1 MALHV
6 MEEANRCLQC
16 KKPRCQEGCPIHTNI
31 PEVIRLL
38 KDGRLNDAGWM
49 LFENNPLTTV
59 CALVCNHEKQCEG
72 HCVRGIKETPVHF
85 SIIENYIS
93 TTYAHQMV
101 KGPAPSNGR
110 KAAIIGA
117 GPAGITIA
125 IILARYG
132 YQVTIFD
139 SRDKIGGVMRYGI
152 PDFRLPDTVLDDIV
166 YRHLELKGIQFRPN
180 TYIGSAI
187 TIDDLFRDGFQSVFL
202 GAGLW
207 RPNRLN
213 IRGESLGHVAYAIN
227 YLANPEAFHLGDRI
241 MIIGMGNS
249 AMDCARTAIRKGA
262 RYVTCVNRRDQYS
275 ASEYEASYARLEGV
289 DFLMNKCTLEIREDG
304 VVLADSQRDENG
316 KIIPIPGTEQLH
328 PCTGVIIAASQGA
341 ENNLVSSTQGIDT
354 GKNGL
359 LVVDEDGHTSRP
371 GIFAA
376 GDAASGART
385 VVEAVAN
392 GKRVA
397 EAMHAYMQKLPMPV
411 MTDYPNIPIA
421 ETMKVAAQAEQPFS
435 GK

>member
-1 MALHV
+1 M
-6 MEEANRCLQC
+6 
-16 KKPRCQEGCPIHTNI
+16 
-31 PEVIRLL
+31 
-38 KDGRLNDAGWM
+38 
-49 LFENNPLTTV
+49 
-59 CALVCNHEKQCEG
+59 
-72 HCVRGIKETPVHF
+72 
-85 SIIENYIS
+85 
-93 TTYAHQMV
+93 
-101 KGPAPSNGR
+101 
-110 KAAIIGA
+110 
-117 GPAGITIA
+117 
-125 IILARYG
+125 
-132 YQVTIFD
+132 
-139 SRDKIGGVMRYGI
+139 
-152 PDFRLPDTVLDDIV
+152 
-166 YRHLELKGIQFRPN
+166 
-180 TYIGSAI
+180 
-187 TIDDLFRDGFQSVFL
+187 FRDGFQSVFL

-227 YLANPEAFHLGDRI
+227 YLANPEAFHLGERI

-262 RYVTCVNRRDQYS
+262 RYVTCVNRRDIYS

-304 VVLADSQRDENG
+304 VVLADSQRDEKG
-316 KIIPIPGTEQLH
+316 KIIPIPGTEQLY

-354 GKNGL
+354 SKNGL
-359 LVVDEDGHTSRP
+359 LVVDVDGHTSRP

-397 EAMHAYMQKLPMPV
+397 EAMHAFMQKLPMPV
-411 MTDYPNIPIA
+411 MTDYPNIPID
-421 ETMKVAAQAEQPFS
+421 ETIRASVPAEQTLS
-435 GK
+435 ET